1 MPYQHPNL
9 PASQDLA
16 LHDPLGALSQFFGSS
31 SANLQ
36 AAIVEKILLASG
48 RRGHPMST
56 ADAQGWADQIM
67 QSGYGAGLQ
76 SIWDTGVSGG
86 GTGTVD
92 EATITRALYGSGKQL
107 GLLGLTDQASADRTQ
122 AAADR
127 ATAKAESA
135 AAKAEAAQVK
145 AQNAFDK
152 KYSSEISAYRGYF
165 GSMPDNATI
174 LDLAAH
180 SRDAGEL
187 DQYLRAKPS
196 HVPGMNIGQY
206 FDLRS
211 VADTASNSFYGHASN
226 DQIIQDL
233 FQKSYTS
240 KEQVQAY
247 YDQTEA
253 HKAIPPMVYNAIY
266 PSAKEESMAVWNQE
280 PHPDHIMA
288 MFTSAGSPAGNPQQ
302 ANLGAQAAV
311 TLQDSQAAKQAP
323 AGGAAP

>member
-1 MPYQHPNL
+1 ML
-9 PASQDLA
+9 ADLT
-16 LHDPLGALSQFFGSS
+16 D
-31 SANLQ
+31 
-36 AAIVEKILLASG
+36 AIQLLLDQTPWWA
-48 RRGHPMST
+48 
-56 ADAQGWADQIM
+56 ADQAQTAAWANQLVANPKLESEWNNQGSFTQSNLKYFIFGDKSRTGLAGT
-67 QSGYGAGLQ
+67 SGY
-76 SIWDTGVSGG
+76 
-86 GTGTVD
+86 
-92 EATITRALYGSGKQL
+92 
-107 GLLGLTDQASADRTQ
+107 TDPAI
-122 AAADR
+122 AADR
-127 ATAKAESA
+127 AQAAGDRATARAESA

-152 KYSSEISAYRGYF
+152 KYSSEISAYRGYL

-288 MFTSAGSPAGNPQQ
+288 MFTAAGSPAGNPQQ